1 MRTVIK
7 LRIMNIEQLE
17 EWQDE
22 AMSDIK
28 REIERLQ
35 ERGRRMGGYLQV
47 MEATSELY
55 GRIKELTEDVDKK
68 QHEIDN
74 LEEQVES
81 LEAEVTELRQK
92 LLEAQNKH
100 LEAEKQHLADEVKAK
115 PAEIHNHFGAG
126 SNSQVFNDKVE
137 GKFTKQVKK
146 VKKDKKD
153 KKQAIIYLF
162 RQKKR
167 LKR

>member
-153 KKQAIIYLF
+153 KKQKENK
-162 RQKKR
+162 RWKKIVR
-167 LKR
+167 RML